1 MQKKNVL
8 PIMGTVCL
16 LLNLMLPIFK
26 TNVFAIEKNPVTLN
40 FMEATVQD
48 GKAIY
53 GGDSE
58 AYTASEVSLV
68 EKNFGED
75 SIYSNCAITGNNM
88 EIDLNEK
95 DYYLKITPKTLGE
108 NHDETL
114 EAIGKSS
121 FNRLYINN
129 ESYDITLNRYIKLD
143 TNKFVGNLNIR
154 LEQESKPQPT
164 PSYPDNISI
173 KATYDGYGMEIY
185 FNSNRIGTESNNIIG
200 TGKGYV
206 SGKTNNLITIQLSY
220 GDGNIGSV
228 TVNEKEIN
236 LPENTEDR
244 VDFAIEP
251 ASEYIISVKKA
262 KNTSGA
268 KRTIYWASNK
278 KDNPS
283 MKDYELLKNGTIEI
297 LDIKDPNGNSMGL
310 EKVNQD
316 TEKNEGHA
324 EILPGSRVILKLKP
338 NYGYQL
344 TSIRINDEILLPREI
359 ESTFEYIMPDTN
371 VHLSGIF
378 EKVDDQ
384 VKIESSKVKEGKI
397 EIDDS
402 EIDSG
407 SVILS
412 VNDVDLTEEQISD
425 FKEKAKEYDIS
436 SYLGIRLDRILY
448 KGTADE
454 VWSKQL
460 TNLNSQATITLKLEE
475 EVKGDEVVIVHE
487 KPDGTYEIIPATYD
501 SSTNTLTFK
510 TSSFSNYAIASK
522 TIAELEEGGSTIE
535 NNDNMP
541 KTGDNI
547 IIYIITF
554 ALAISALSVF
564 LILSKKKRNKN
575 KEDY

>member
-8 PIMGTVCL
+8 PIIGTVCL

-26 TNVFAIEKNPVTLN
+26 TNVFAIEKNQVTLN

-58 AYTASEVSLV
+58 AYTASEVSLF
-68 EKNFGED
+68 EKNFDED
-75 SIYSNCAITGNNM
+75 SVYSNCSITGNNM

-95 DYYLKITPKTLGE
+95 DYYLKITPKILVK
-108 NHDETL
+108 NPDETP
-114 EAIGKSS
+114 EAIGKIP

-129 ESYDITLNRYIKLD
+129 ESYDITLNKYIKLD
-143 TNKFVGNLNIR
+143 TNKFIGNLNIR

-164 PSYPDNISI
+164 PSYPDKISI
-173 KATYDGYGMEIY
+173 KATYDGDGMEIY
-185 FNSNRIGTESNNIIG
+185 FNSNRIGTEPNNIIG
-200 TGKGYV
+200 TGKGYA

-220 GDGNIGSV
+220 GEGNIGSV

-244 VDFAIEP
+244 VDFTIEP
-251 ASEYIISVKKA
+251 ASEYIIRVKKA

-316 TEKNEGHA
+316 IEKNEGHA

-397 EIDDS
+397 EIDGS

-412 VNDVDLTEEQISD
+412 LNDVDLTEEQISD

-436 SYLGIRLDRILY
+436 SYLGIRLDSILY
-448 KGTADE
+448 KGTADK

-460 TNLNSQATITLKLEE
+460 TNLNSQVTITLKLEE
-475 EVKGDEVVIVHE
+475 GVKGNEVVIVHE
-487 KPDGTYEIIPATYD
+487 KPDGTFEIIPATYD

-535 NNDNMP
+535 NNDNLP

-564 LILSKKKRNKN
+564 LILGKKKTK
-575 KEDY
+575 K